1 MMMDN
6 YCLNCHPDAYRGWF
20 HSAHRFSSFN
30 NKPYLFSVRE
40 TRQVAL
46 KRDGNVKAASTR
58 VFAGNN
64 GATSNEPG
72 FCHAKACPS

>member
-1 MMMDN
+1 MTECRYDFI
-6 YCLNCHPDAYRGWF
+6 YATPDVRVE
-20 HSAHRFSSFN
+20 RVE
-30 NKPYLFSVRE
+30 YLF
-40 TRQVAL
+40 
-46 KRDGNVKAASTR
+46 DGNVKAASTR